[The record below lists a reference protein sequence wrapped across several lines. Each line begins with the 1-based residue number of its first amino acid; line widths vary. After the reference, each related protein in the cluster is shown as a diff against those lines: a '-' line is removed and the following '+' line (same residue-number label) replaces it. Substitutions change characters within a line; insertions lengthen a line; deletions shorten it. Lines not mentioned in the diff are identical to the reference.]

1 MSSKSIIIKTYEH
14 NGLSVE
20 VPFTQSAFFNAT
32 KVAQAFGKTPKDWLK
47 TDETKEYIE
56 SYGRKIPLEQN
67 QLVIVKNGAPN
78 TGGGTWLHP
87 KLGVAF
93 ARWCNVDFAVWCDE
107 IIEGILKGEPSV
119 TPKLTREERYRLG
132 VYRDAVKTAK
142 LIGFVGNMA
151 LLSADNYC
159 KATLGCSVLEPMGAT
174 HLLADERGRTY
185 TPTELGKMCDPNL
198 SAIKLNLALEIA
210 GLQKR
215 DMGEWMPSDKATD
228 WCEWLDTG
236 KRHSNG
242 TPVKQL
248 KWFRGVLNQVHTSST
263 ITVS

>member
-1 MSSKSIIIKTYEH
+1 MSSKSLIIKTYEH

-20 VPFTQSAFFNAT
+20 VPFTQAAFFNAT
-32 KVAQAFGKTPKDWLK
+32 KVAQAFGKTPKDWLR
-47 TDETKEYIE
+47 TDETQEYILAI
-56 SYGRKIPLEQN
+56 GRKCLLEQN
-67 QLVIVKNGAPN
+67 QLVIVKNGAPD

-87 KLGVAF
+87 KLGIAF

-107 IIEGILKGEPSV
+107 IIEGILKGEPSAK
-119 TPKLTREERYRLG
+119 PKLTREERYQLG

-159 KATLGCSVLEPMGAT
+159 KTTLGCSILDSMGAT
-174 HLLADERGRTY
+174 HLIADERGRTY
-185 TPTELGKMCDPNL
+185 TPTELGKMMAPFL
-198 SAIKLNLALEIA
+198 SAIKLNLALEQA

-215 DMGEWMPSDKATD
+215 DMGEWMPTDKAAGL
-228 WCEWLDTG
+228 CEWLDTG

-242 TPVKQL
+242 TPVKQV
-248 KWFRGVLNQVHTSST
+248 KWFKTVLNQ
-263 ITVS
+263 IANGFLKEAA